1 VSELWRRHWARIT
14 PLFAY
19 PDEIRKA
26 IYTTNI
32 VESLHMTLRKVIKR
46 EDQFLPRNRR

>member
-1 VSELWRRHWARIT
+1 MRRHWTGIT

-19 PDEIRKA
+19 PAEIRRS

-32 VESLHMTLRKVIKR
+32 VESLHMTLRKVIKG
-46 EDQFLPRNRR
+46 